1 MNCAQSV
8 SSDLLFFGGEGP
20 MADDALLDASACC
33 FNLSYSSL
41 VIEILS
47 SFSAVASVSIA
58 LAERFRRVISVVVET
73 FNKQN
78 VA

>member
-1 MNCAQSV
+1 
-8 SSDLLFFGGEGP
+8 
-20 MADDALLDASACC
+20 MAKGDDALLDASACC